1 MTKHFPRYYHIE
13 KSQCWNGFCKERSK
27 MQKTEKLCLQWND
40 YKENVNW
47 LLWCHPG
54 CCGELR
60 LGGIS
65 GEIKEEIGRVD
76 NNSDQLT
83 KKQRRKKL
91 RNHANQ
97 TFSSP
102 SGEDHPEK
110 IAAVAN
116 TAVSVE
122 LENLDE
128 QFVNKFPTLT
138 NFWSKTCRILVI
150 FKHKLNKFS
159 KPSLH

>member
-1 MTKHFPRYYHIE
+1 MLKRFLQRKIQDAKDREALSPV
-13 KSQCWNGFCKERSK
+13 ER
-27 MQKTEKLCLQWND
+27 LQG
-40 YKENVNW
+40 KCQLTSLMSPW
-47 LLWCHPG
+47 LL
-54 CCGELR
+54 R
-60 LGGIS
+60 RAQTGGIS

-91 RNHANQ
+91 RNYANQ

-110 IAAVAN
+110 IVAVAN

-128 QFVNKFPTLT
+128 QVNTMIDLTARVLTLT
-138 NFWSKTCRILVI
+138 QTGNS
-150 FKHKLNKFS
+150 
-159 KPSLH
+159 